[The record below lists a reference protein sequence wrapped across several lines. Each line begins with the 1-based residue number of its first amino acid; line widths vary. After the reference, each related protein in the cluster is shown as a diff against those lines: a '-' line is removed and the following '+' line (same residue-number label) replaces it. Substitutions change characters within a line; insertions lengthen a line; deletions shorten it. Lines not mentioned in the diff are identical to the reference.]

1 MGKLSTWVLNAIKRA
16 HGGIIVV
23 SVPKAKVGMTHTRAK
38 RSNESGNQERKRR
51 DHPPR
56 LRTKT
61 PVVIPLQCLG
71 F

>member
-23 SVPKAKVGMTHTRAK
+23 SVPKAKVGMTQ